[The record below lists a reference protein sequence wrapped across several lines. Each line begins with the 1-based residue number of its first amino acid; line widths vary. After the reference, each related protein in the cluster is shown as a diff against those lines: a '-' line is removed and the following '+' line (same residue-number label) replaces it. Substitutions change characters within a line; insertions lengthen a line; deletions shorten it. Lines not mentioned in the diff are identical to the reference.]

1 MSNPFDL
8 RFSMIQSAKEL
19 LTEQYH
25 TDIDNLKVK
34 YYADK
39 EAGLDVQFPELPAFP
54 TFEDIISD
62 SKHLMNMM
70 HSIDVHI
77 CLL

>member
-25 TDIDNLKVK
+25 TDINNLKEK

-39 EAGLDVQFPELPAFP
+39 EAGLDVQFPEMPAFP
-54 TFEDIISD
+54 TFEDI
-62 SKHLMNMM
+62 SKLANEMN
-70 HSIDVHI
+70 SFVSQR
-77 CLL
+77 

>member
-8 RFSMIQSAKEL
+8 RFSMIESAKTM

-25 TDIDNLKVK
+25 TDIGNIKEK

-54 TFEDIISD
+54 TFGDI
-62 SKHLMNMM
+62 SKLANEMN
-70 HSIDVHI
+70 SFVSQR
-77 CLL
+77 